1 MRITFFPGLV
11 TPVRNQGNC
20 GSCVAFATAANV
32 ETCFKKVTGV
42 FGDYSE
48 QHMLDCGR
56 KYKGAAACRG
66 AATHSYTDWLADK
79 KVQPASEE
87 QYPYIAKQ
95 QKCSKPMPSFD
106 QVKEETYTLIIIF
119 SYFLS
124 LIDAIHY
131 FNLGR

>member
-48 QHMLDCGR
+48 QQLLDCG
-56 KYKGAAACRG
+56 YDHLGADACGG
-66 AATHSYTDWLADK
+66 ANTNSYTDWLAAK

-87 QYPYIAKQ
+87 QYPYIAGKS
-95 QKCSKPMPSFD
+95 KCPKPMPSFD
-106 QVKEETYTLIIIF
+106 QVKLIIIVC
-119 SYFLS
+119 
-124 LIDAIHY
+124 
-131 FNLGR
+131 